1 MNPDQA
7 QRIDL
12 NVASEGELT
21 QLPHVGVDRARK
33 IIHCRAIRKGFHD
46 WADFAESLGL
56 AEEDVEAIRSRA
68 WIGPAAKDREGGS
81 PPRRPSRDTIPVR
94 GPRPRSR

>member
-7 QRIDL
+7 YRIDL
-12 NVASEGELT
+12 NAAGEQELT

-33 IIHCRAIRKGFHD
+33 IVHCRAIRKGFRD
-46 WADFAESLGL
+46 WADFTEAVGL
-56 AEEDVEAIRSRA
+56 AEEDVEAIRTRA

-81 PPRRPSRDTIPVR
+81 PPRRASRDTIPVR
-94 GPRPRSR
+94 RPRPRPR

>member
-1 MNPDQA
+1 MSLDQV

-12 NVASEGELT
+12 NAASERELT

-33 IIHCRAIRKGFHD
+33 IVHCRAIRQGFRD

-56 AEEDVEAIRSRA
+56 AEGDLEAIRSRA
-68 WIGPAAKDREGGS
+68 WLGPAAKDREGGS
-81 PPRRPSRDTIPVR
+81 APRRASRDTIPVR